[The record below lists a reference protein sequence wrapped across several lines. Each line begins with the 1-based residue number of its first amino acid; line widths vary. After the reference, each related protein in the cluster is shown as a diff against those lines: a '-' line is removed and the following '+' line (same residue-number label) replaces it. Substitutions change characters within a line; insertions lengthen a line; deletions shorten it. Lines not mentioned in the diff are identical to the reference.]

1 MHVIQFRE
9 IMRDAEVAYAIHP
22 IVRKYRLTVN
32 DTTNALIACGV
43 PRAANVARINERLD
57 MTAASLIE
65 RKSVPKGE
73 SAPAVEA
80 AIPFDNP
87 VSKNN

>member
-1 MHVIQFRE
+1 
-9 IMRDAEVAYAIHP
+9 MRRAEGCQRSKDYQ
-22 IVRKYRLTVN
+22 L
-32 DTTNALIACGV
+32 
-43 PRAANVARINERLD
+43 LD
-57 MTAASLIE
+57 VTAASLTE

-80 AIPFDNP
+80 AIPVDNP

>member
-1 MHVIQFRE
+1 
-9 IMRDAEVAYAIHP
+9 MRRAEGCQRSKDYQ
-22 IVRKYRLTVN
+22 L
-32 DTTNALIACGV
+32 
-43 PRAANVARINERLD
+43 LD
-57 MTAASLIE
+57 MTAASLTE
-65 RKSVPKGE
+65 GKSVAKGE

>member
-1 MHVIQFRE
+1 
-9 IMRDAEVAYAIHP
+9 MRRAEGCQCSSDY
-22 IVRKYRLTVN
+22 
-32 DTTNALIACGV
+32 
-43 PRAANVARINERLD
+43 ERMD
-57 MTAASLIE
+57 MTARSLTE

-80 AIPFDNP
+80 AIPVDKP